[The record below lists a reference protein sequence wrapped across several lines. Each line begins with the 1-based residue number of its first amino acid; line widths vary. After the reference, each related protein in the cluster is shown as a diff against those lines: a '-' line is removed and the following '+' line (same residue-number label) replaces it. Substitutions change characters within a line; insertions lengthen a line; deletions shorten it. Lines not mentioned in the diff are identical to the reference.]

1 MIAWGHFYI
10 ILLHYPLCHKGDIIY
25 RYVSLHHSLEI
36 WVFLTLGKLTRSIFI
51 ENSMKSIIYGPSLQA
66 TWKPHQKMPNMV
78 LMFLLPN
85 WMFAMCGIYPCLS
98 PWSSFSFG
106 MHLFLH
112 QYSFLCF
119 TFHLCAYH
127 CLCCL
132 CKPKGYA
139 ISCYSYFLSD

>member
-78 LMFLLPN
+78 LMFLQCLKCMELPLFKSMVLFFL
-85 WMFAMCGIYPCLS
+85 WDALV
-98 PWSSFSFG
+98 SSSIFIPLFHFSFVCISLLV
-106 MHLFLH
+106 LFMQAQRVRHFVL
-112 QYSFLCF
+112 
-119 TFHLCAYH
+119 
-127 CLCCL
+127 
-132 CKPKGYA
+132 
-139 ISCYSYFLSD
+139 